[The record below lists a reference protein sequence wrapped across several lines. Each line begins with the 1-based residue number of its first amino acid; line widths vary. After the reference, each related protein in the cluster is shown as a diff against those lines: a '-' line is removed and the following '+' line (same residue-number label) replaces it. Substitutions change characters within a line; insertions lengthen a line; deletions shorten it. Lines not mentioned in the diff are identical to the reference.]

1 MVSEV
6 SGAEK
11 VAFLRSEME
20 NFVGLSFATIRL
32 FHVVARKY
40 VVKTKQI
47 FIRAS
52 YLFFSVSEFKH
63 SI

>member
-1 MVSEV
+1 MDIRFEEMIFFSIILGLVSEV

-32 FHVVARKY
+32 FHVVARK
-40 VVKTKQI
+40 
-47 FIRAS
+47 
-52 YLFFSVSEFKH
+52 
-63 SI
+63 

>member
-1 MVSEV
+1 MIFYVILGMVSEV

-32 FHVVARKY
+32 FHAVARK
-40 VVKTKQI
+40 
-47 FIRAS
+47 
-52 YLFFSVSEFKH
+52 
-63 SI
+63 

>member
-47 FIRAS
+47 FSRAS
-52 YLFFSVSEFKH
+52 YFFF
-63 SI
+63 